1 MQLRRALEETLDGVW
16 ACRHVRAGRTPSAL
30 LLLAALAC
38 VLSGAT
44 PTRAA
49 VLPEDRADYEYSHY
63 VGGGQ
68 VIDGKSW
75 LIRKKAGDH
84 LSFTYN
90 HLIDVVSGASID
102 VKLYA
107 SPYIE
112 QRTQDSVSAQ
122 YLYGKSTYSVSMS
135 HSYEPDYRSN
145 SAVFSISQDM
155 FGDLTTVSMS
165 FRRTWNDVYKMECA
179 EHSSTG
185 ACEDKIHDPTFG
197 KKDMDENSYGVGL
210 TQILTRNLILAV
222 NYELITDQGWLAN
235 PYRDYVYLDPTSPK
249 GFSTAAE
256 IDPNTRTSNAIGT
269 DLKYYLPFRAALD
282 LQARYFQDTW
292 GIHAETAQLGY
303 TQPWRHWIFD
313 ATFRYY
319 TQTAASFYSNAF
331 AYAGEYNFV
340 SRNRELS
347 DYDSFSGGVGASY
360 QFAIPKVPWI
370 QRSTFNLRYTHL
382 VVNYKDFQD
391 LTEVGVVSGVTI
403 ANAPLYKLDV
413 NMYQAFISLYF

>member
-1 MQLRRALEETLDGVW
+1 
-16 ACRHVRAGRTPSAL
+16 
-30 LLLAALAC
+30 
-38 VLSGAT
+38 
-44 PTRAA
+44 
-49 VLPEDRADYEYSHY
+49 
-63 VGGGQ
+63 
-68 VIDGKSW
+68 
-75 LIRKKAGDH
+75 
-84 LSFTYN
+84 
-90 HLIDVVSGASID
+90 VVSGASID

-122 YLYGKSTYSVSMS
+122 YLYGKSTYSISFS

-145 SAVFSISQDM
+145 NAVFSISQDM

-165 FRRTWNDVYKMECA
+165 FRRTWNDVYKMECVQ
-179 EHSSTG
+179 STTNTC
-185 ACEDKIHDPTFG
+185 AYKIHDPVFG

-210 TQILTRNLILAV
+210 TQILTRSLILAV

-249 GFSTAAE
+249 GFSTGAE
-256 IDPNTRTSNAIGT
+256 VDPNTRTSNAIGA

-319 TQTAASFYSNAF
+319 TQTEASFYSNAF
-331 AYAGEYNFV
+331 AYANEFNFV

-347 DYDSFSGGVGASY
+347 DYDSWSAGVGASY
-360 QFAIPKVPWI
+360 QFTIPKVTFI

-382 VVNYKDFQD
+382 VVNYKNFQD
-391 LTEVGVVSGVTI
+391 LTQVGVVPGVTI

-413 NMYQAFISLYF
+413 NMYQAFVSVYF